1 MSATPGSTSA
11 HGARQADRPPAP
23 VPPLIQPT
31 GENVAVDSFASVVNR
46 TTDPFRQA
54 PPAHQGTVG
63 AVNQVLGGV
72 LGVIN
77 APVEL
82 LNTGFALAT
91 APLAALFPA
100 LPAAT
105 LTALHV
111 GLPHPHAH
119 PPSLIP
125 PAPPI
130 PLPSLGAVM
139 LSGCVSVLINGLPAA
154 RAGDVGLAVTC
165 GSFMPPLEIF
175 TGSSKVFIGG
185 SRAARMG
192 DITKHCTPSAGGG
205 AMSKMQK
212 VMAVAGKVMAG
223 AGMVAG
229 ALGVATAAMDSAN
242 SSAEAAAAAAA
253 DDANAAAASSAAAA
267 GQAIG
272 AGVAAAQLAAD
283 AAAMAMGMMVGKDPG
298 LVPDFGAIVLGHPNV
313 LIGGFPMPSWSDV
326 ADGLKKV
333 VKGLRRGVRGGRKQG
348 RLFCASCM

>member
-1 MSATPGSTSA
+1 MSNPRASTSA
-11 HGARQADRPPAP
+11 NSAVRDAQQPPQPAP
-23 VPPLIQPT
+23 PLMQPT

-54 PPAHQGTVG
+54 PPAHQGAVG
-63 AVNQVLGGV
+63 AVNQALGGV
-72 LGVIN
+72 LGLIN

-130 PLPSLGAVM
+130 PLPSIGTVL

-165 GSFMPPLEIF
+165 GSFMPPLEVF

-192 DITKHCTPSAGGG
+192 DITKHCTPSAGG
-205 AMSKMQK
+205 MSKLAK
-212 VMAVAGKVMAG
+212 VMAA
-223 AGMVAG
+223 AGMAAG
-229 ALGVATAAMDSAN
+229 ALGVVTSAMDSAH
-242 SSAEAAAAAAA
+242 SSAEAAAA
-253 DDANAAAASSAAAA
+253 DSANAAAASAATAA

-272 AGVAAAQLAAD
+272 AAVAAAQLAAD
-283 AAAMAMGMMVGKDPG
+283 AAAMALSMMVGKDPG
-298 LVPDFGAIVLGHPNV
+298 LIPDFGAIVLGQPNV
-313 LIGGFPMPSWSDV
+313 LIGGFPMPSWSEV
-326 ADGLKKV
+326 AGGLMKL

>member
-1 MSATPGSTSA
+1 MSNPPGSTASRSA
-11 HGARQADRPPAP
+11 ARPAQQPPEPA
-23 VPPLIQPT
+23 PPLIQPT
-31 GENVAVDSFASVVNR
+31 GQNVVLDSFASIVNR
-46 TTDPFRQA
+46 TADPFRQA
-54 PPAHQGTVG
+54 PPAHQGAVG
-63 AVNQVLGGV
+63 YVNQALGGV
-72 LGVIN
+72 LGLIN

-119 PPSLIP
+119 PPSLVP

-130 PLPSLGAVM
+130 PLPSIGTVL
-139 LSGCVSVLINGLPAA
+139 LSGCMSVLINGLPAA

-165 GSFMPPLEIF
+165 GSLMPPLEIF

-192 DITKHCTPSAGGG
+192 DITKHCTPSAGG
-205 AMSKMQK
+205 MSKLQK
-212 VMAVAGKVMAG
+212 VMTA

-229 ALGVATAAMDSAN
+229 ALGVVTNAMDSAH
-242 SSAEAAAAAAA
+242 SSAEAAAA
-253 DDANAAAASSAAAA
+253 DNANAAAASAAAAA
-267 GQAIG
+267 GQAVG
-272 AGVAAAQLAAD
+272 AAVAAAQLAAD
-283 AAAMAMGMMVGKDPG
+283 AAALALSMMVGKDPG
-298 LVPDFGAIVLGHPNV
+298 LIPDFGAIVLGQPNV

-326 ADGLKKV
+326 ASGLKKLV
-333 VKGLRRGVRGGRKQG
+333 NGLRRGIRGGRKQG
-348 RLFCASCM
+348 RLFCAKCM